1 MESTF
6 GCPFKAYRVLYDYEN
21 GSQERLHTVN
31 SSGHLCLMIK
41 ASPKDTSIACWS
53 EAGRL

>member
-1 MESTF
+1 MESRF
-6 GCPFKAYRVLYDYEN
+6 GCPFKGYRVLYDYED

-31 SSGHLCLMIK
+31 SSGHFCLMIK
-41 ASPKDTSIACWS
+41 TLPKDTSIACWS